1 MPPKKS
7 KFPILFLGTQMEVAG
22 AQRVLLSQ
30 ARWFSAHGYP
40 VKVVFFYDKQG
51 LKKKWQS
58 EFNFPIIS
66 LDAWKPGTLFVFNII
81 YLLKGFFH
89 LFSLFRDQIVTV
101 VTFTPHSNLMGLPIA
116 WLAQVPVRIG
126 THHGFIEGSSPLL
139 ARVHGWLTNSRL
151 VTLMIAVSAQ
161 VREYAIKQEKVRK
174 QKLKVVENGIDPL
187 LLKKMN
193 SKQKRALRSAIGIPG
208 RITMFLTVG
217 RLTTQKGHTVLLDA
231 VAKLK
236 SSANTVFV
244 FAGEGPQKVQ
254 LQEQAHR
261 LGVENEIRFL
271 GLRNDINQLLLA
283 ADVFVQPSLWE
294 GLSLALLEALFAG
307 IPVLATRVEGVVD
320 VVTDNK
326 SALLVPAND
335 SYALANALDA
345 LRNDPSLRRRLA
357 KAGRRRARTHYS
369 IDRMCKSYEALLL
382 KLTK

>member
-1 MPPKKS
+1 
-7 KFPILFLGTQMEVAG
+7 MEVAG

-345 LRNDPSLRRRLA
+345 LRNNPSLRRRLA